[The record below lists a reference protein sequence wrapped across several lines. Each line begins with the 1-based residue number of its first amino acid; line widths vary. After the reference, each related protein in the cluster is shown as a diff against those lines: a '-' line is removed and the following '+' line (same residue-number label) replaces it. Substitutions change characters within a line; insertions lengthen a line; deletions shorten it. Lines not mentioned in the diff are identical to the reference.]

1 MNARMH
7 GKTVIVTGA
16 GAIADG
22 MSNGRAAALLY
33 AREGARVLAV
43 DRNLTSAEQT
53 CAMIREEGGECQ
65 AHATD
70 VAQSTEVQRMVAAA
84 MDHFG
89 RIDVLHNNVG
99 IAETGG
105 PVEASEDSWNRLVA
119 VNQTSLFLTCKFT
132 LPIMLQQ
139 GNGAIVTIASVAAQ
153 RWLGFPY
160 AAYTATKAA
169 VIALTQNIAAQ
180 YAAQGIRAN
189 CISPGLMD
197 TPMVRASLTA
207 SYGGNV
213 DSMLDTRHAQCPM
226 GFMGDAWDVANAAL
240 FLASDQA
247 RYITGINLL
256 VDGGLSLK
264 CA

>member
-43 DRNLTSAEQT
+43 DRNLASAEQT

-213 DSMLDTRHAQCPM
+213 DSMLDTRHGQCPM
-226 GFMGDAWDVANAAL
+226 GFMG
-240 FLASDQA
+240 SDQA

-256 VDGGLSLK
+256 VDGGLSLR